1 MLEGEAVEDKLT
13 TLPDAVSLVKDGS
26 SLAIASPAV
35 DPVALVPMA
44 TVREIVRQGKRD
56 LTLYSAMGNLEGD
69 MLIGAGCVRD
79 VHFWAF
85 NLFGRGAPA
94 NFRRAAEAGSIKARE
109 QSEFSFTLGVLAGSM
124 GVEFMPLHGYR
135 NDLVQQHPEWRA
147 FRSPFDGKEL
157 LAIAAIVPDVAI
169 IHVPIADKFGNA
181 QLGDTNKH
189 NVMSKFMAPRL
200 VQAAKRVILS
210 AEEIVPNERIRQTPE
225 LTAVLYHDVD
235 AVVHVPHGAHPHGI
249 AGYYEPD
256 TAHIEQYVEAAQ
268 SPETFREYLTRY
280 VHQPADHE
288 AYLRLVGV
296 G

>member
-1 MLEGEAVEDKLT
+1 MEDKRT
-13 TLPDAVSLVKDGS
+13 TLREAVSLVTNGS

-94 NFRRAAEAGSIKARE
+94 NFRRAAEGGSIRARE
-109 QSEFSFTLGVLAGSM
+109 HSEFSFTLGVLAGSM

-135 NDLVQQHPEWRA
+135 NDHLRHHPEWRT
-147 FRSPFDGKEL
+147 FPSPFDGKEL

-181 QLGDTNKH
+181 QLGETNKH

-210 AEEIVPNERIRQTPE
+210 AEEIVSNEQIRETPE
-225 LTAVLYHDVD
+225 LTGILYHDVD
-235 AVVHVPHGAHPHGI
+235 AVVHAPHAAHPHGI

-256 TAHIEQYVEAAQ
+256 LAHIQRYVEASQ
-268 SPETFREYLTRY
+268 SPERFREYLTTY
-280 VHQPADHE
+280 VHQPADHD
-288 AYLRLVGV
+288 AYLTLVGV
-296 G
+296 R